1 MKASPIKEQFLKG
14 TDFIVVRELT
24 GGIYFGDRTEAGEDG
39 RAVDTMV
46 YTVPEVERI
55 ARLAA
60 KMAMGCVWHPAP
72 PTSRHLPPC
81 RNVRRPLP
89 TPTPTL
95 VLAHANLVALAH
107 WHTRAR
113 TDPPHVGAVG
123 VSD

>member
-1 MKASPIKEQFLKG
+1 MLISPEFSMKASPIKEQFLKG

-72 PTSRHLPPC
+72 ELRLPRHATC
-81 RNVRRPLP
+81 H
-89 TPTPTL
+89 
-95 VLAHANLVALAH
+95 LAGMSDV
-107 WHTRAR
+107 
-113 TDPPHVGAVG
+113 PYPHPHPH
-123 VSD
+123 SYSPMLT